1 MSGSLF
7 EPSRPE
13 GAAEPTPSS
22 SGAAGAPGD
31 RHSPET
37 YRPSDYQ
44 SQYASGYPSREALA
58 AHAAHAGP
66 GDDEDAAPLLGGP
79 VPVRRRGRTA
89 ALVGG
94 LLGIV
99 VLGSGGAFA
108 YSALSGGGAQPES
121 VLPSTAVA
129 FAKVDLDPSAGQKID
144 AVRFLRSFPKAKGKV
159 SEDSD
164 LRKVAFDAL
173 KEDSNLKD
181 IDYAKDVEPWLGQR
195 LGVALVPGAS
205 AKDEPTPVLALAVTN
220 ADAAKKSLPTLAR
233 SLGGACSVLE
243 DYALCTQGKDGA
255 NLDAVMAA
263 TKRGS
268 LADSDTFRKDMADL
282 GEDGVAAAWFD
293 SDKAAPAM
301 ALLGSAAGVLPS
313 GATNA
318 TGGGRTAVALRFDGP
333 NLELAGH
340 VNGAKTQFTGTQ
352 RVGSAIS
359 GLPFNTLAAVSVA
372 NAGDQLRTSWPEME
386 KSLRATLG
394 AQELDDGIR
403 QVEDLLGISVPQ
415 DLEAALG
422 SQFTVAF
429 GGMGADGTPKV
440 AVVGD
445 GDQVVLR
452 KIADAGSGLTSPD
465 ALAFVPGQ
473 GRSVLA
479 LTDEYATEVQKGKG
493 LGGMPGFKDAVHD
506 VDKARVAGYV
516 DISGLVAAFKD
527 DSPSAKEDAADV
539 ANLAALGFTVSGEG
553 NSADFSVR
561 LTTK

>member
-13 GAAEPTPSS
+13 RSEGDQPAEP
-22 SGAAGAPGD
+22 
-31 RHSPET
+31 
-37 YRPSDYQ
+37 YRPSAYQ
-44 SQYASGYPSREALA
+44 SQYAAGYPSQEALA
-58 AHAAHAGP
+58 AHAA
-66 GDDEDAAPLLGGP
+66 GDHGSHGRPPEDDDAPLLGGP
-79 VPVRRRGRTA
+79 APARRRGRTV

-144 AVRFLRSFPKAKGKV
+144 AVRFLRSFPKVKGQV

-164 LRKVAFDAL
+164 LRKVAFEAL
-173 KEDSNLKD
+173 QKDGNLKD
-181 IDYAKDVEPWLGQR
+181 VDYAKDVEPWLGRR
-195 LGVALVPGAS
+195 LGIALVPGAT
-205 AKDEPTPVLALAVTN
+205 AKDEPTPVLALAVTD
-220 ADAAKKSLPTLAR
+220 AGAAKKSLPSVA
-233 SLGGACSVLE
+233 SGLGGACRVLE
-243 DYALCTQGKDGA
+243 DYAVCTEGKDGA
-255 NLDAVMAA
+255 ALDAVVTA
-263 TKRGS
+263 TEKGS
-268 LADSDTFRKDMADL
+268 LADAPTFRQDMDAL

-293 SDKAAPAM
+293 SDKATPLM
-301 ALLGSAAGVLPS
+301 ATLGGAAGVLPS
-313 GATNA
+313 GAANP
-318 TGGGRTAVALRFDGP
+318 TGSGRTAVALRFDGP

-340 VNGAKTQFTGTQ
+340 VNGAKTQFMGTQ
-352 RVGSAIS
+352 RVGAALS
-359 GLPFNTLAAVSVA
+359 GLPDDTLAAISVA
-372 NAGDQLRTSWPEME
+372 NAGDQLKAGWPEVE

-394 AQELDDGIR
+394 TKEFDDGLK
-403 QVEDLLGISVPQ
+403 QVEDMLGISVPD
-415 DLEAALG
+415 DLAAALG

-429 GGMGADGTPKV
+429 GGMGSDGAPKV
-440 AVVGD
+440 AIVGN
-445 GDQVVLR
+445 GDQAVLQ
-452 KIADAGSGLTSPD
+452 KIATAGSGLTSPD
-465 ALAFVPGQ
+465 ELAFRPGQ

-479 LTDEYATEVQKGKG
+479 LTDDYATEVSTGKG
-493 LGGMPGFKDAVHD
+493 LGEMPGFKDSVRD

-527 DSPSAKEDAADV
+527 ESPSSKQEAADI
-539 ANLAALGFTVSGEG
+539 ANLAALGFTASGEG

>member
-7 EPSRPE
+7 EPHRPE
-13 GAAEPTPSS
+13 GSGTEGTPEP
-22 SGAAGAPGD
+22 
-31 RHSPET
+31 

-44 SQYASGYPSREALA
+44 SQYASGYPSQEALA
-58 AHAAHAGP
+58 AHAAHARP
-66 GDDEDAAPLLGGP
+66 QDEDGAPLLGGTAP
-79 VPVRRRGRTA
+79 AQRRGRTV

-108 YSALSGGGAQPES
+108 YSALSGGGPQPES
-121 VLPSTAVA
+121 VLPSTTVA

-144 AVRFLRSFPKAKGKV
+144 AVRFLRSFPKVKGQV

-164 LRKVAFDAL
+164 LRKVAFEAL
-173 KEDSNLKD
+173 QKEGNLKGV
-181 IDYAKDVEPWLGQR
+181 DYAKDVEPWLGQR

-205 AKDEPTPVLALAVTN
+205 AKDEPTPVVALAVTD
-220 ADAAKKSLPTLAR
+220 ADAARKSLPDVAAGF
-233 SLGGACSVLE
+233 GGACRVVE
-243 DYALCTQGKDGA
+243 DYALCAEGRDGA
-255 NLDAVMAA
+255 RLDAVEEA
-263 TKRGS
+263 TKKGS
-268 LADSDTFRKDMADL
+268 LADSADFRKDMADL

-313 GATNA
+313 GASNA
-318 TGGGRTAVALRFDGP
+318 SGGGRTAVALRFDGP

-340 VNGAKTQFTGTQ
+340 VNDAKTQFTGTR
-352 RVGSAIS
+352 RVGTALS
-359 GLPFNTLAAVSVA
+359 GLPDDTLAAVSVA
-372 NAGDQLRTSWPEME
+372 NAGDQLKTSWPEMQ
-386 KSLRATLG
+386 KSLRAAVG
-394 AQELDDGIR
+394 DKELDDGIQ

-422 SQFTVAF
+422 SQFTVVF
-429 GGMGADGTPKV
+429 GGMGADGAPKV

-445 GDQVVLR
+445 GDQAVLQ
-452 KIADAGSGLTSPD
+452 KIADAGSVLGTPD
-465 ALAFVPGQ
+465 ELAFRPAQ

-479 LTDEYATEVQKGKG
+479 LTDEYATEVTTGKG
-493 LGGMPGFKDAVHD
+493 LGGMPGFKDAVRD
-506 VDKARVAGYV
+506 VDKARLAGYV

-527 DSPSAKEDAADV
+527 ESAGSKQDAADI